1 MTKKIH
7 KDKELPDS
15 IPVMP
20 LRDVVLF
27 PGTVFPLLVGRPSSL
42 QVIDEVFDRDRLL
55 MLVTQTD
62 SSLDDVEPEDL
73 YQVGVICRI
82 TQLLRLPTGMTK
94 ILVEVQSRARAEVLF
109 KKNGVL
115 NAKISPIEID
125 VVSNS
130 RTKAALRRAVAGFKS
145 YVSQNESLPDELLL
159 ALDRLTQPQ
168 QLADYISAYIECDYQ
183 KKQKLL
189 EFTDLY
195 NQLLLLVRLLNE
207 EIDILKLEK
216 TIDNLTR
223 EKLSKTHKAYY
234 LHEQMKLI
242 RRELGEDAEEDDD
255 DLILDYRERIRK
267 AKMPKAVQS
276 KALEELDRLSG
287 MADLSPEAT
296 VVRTYLDWLC
306 DLPWSKKS
314 KDNIDIE
321 DAHRIL
327 EEDHYGLLKPKERIL
342 EHLSVLELVDKMKG
356 PILCFVGPPGVG
368 KTSLG
373 KSIARAMNRK
383 FVRVSLGGV
392 RDESEI
398 RGHRRTYIGALPG
411 RIIQS
416 LKRAGKR
423 NPVFLLDEI
432 DKMSS
437 DLRGDPASALL
448 EALDPEQNSAF
459 LDHYLDVD
467 FDLSEVLFITTANH
481 DDGIP
486 PALWDRMEI
495 IRLPGYMRN
504 EKLHIA
510 RKFLF
515 PKQSVANGLKEGQLE
530 VTREAF
536 LRIIDVYTRE
546 AGVRELERQIARI
559 CRKIARKVVEKKV
572 KPPVRLKVSNLKS
585 YLGVPPYHERKL
597 QFDRKVGRATGLA
610 WTAAGGDILSVDI
623 TLLRGKGGLVLT
635 GQLGDVMK
643 ESARAALSYLTDHA
657 NNLGLGDDV
666 FRGRDVHLH
675 IPEGAVPK
683 DGPSAGITIAAALY
697 SAATG
702 KAMPQDLA
710 MTGEITL
717 RGEVLAIGGL
727 AEKLIAAKR
736 YKIKTVLIPRENL
749 PQLADLAPE
758 VRRGII
764 VTPVDNL
771 EQVWDIINSVQ

>member
-1 MTKKIH
+1 MSENKKI
-7 KDKELPDS
+7 KPEIPDTL
-15 IPVMP
+15 PVMP

-27 PGTVFPLLVGRPSSL
+27 PGTVFPLLVGRPASL
-42 QVIDEVFDRDRLL
+42 QVIDDVFDRDRLL
-55 MLVTQTD
+55 MLMTQSD
-62 SSLDDVEPEDL
+62 ASIEEVGPDDLFE
-73 YQVGVICRI
+73 VGVVCRI
-82 TQLLRLPTGMTK
+82 TQLLKLPTGMTK
-94 ILVEVQSRARAEVLF
+94 ILVEVISRARADLLF
-109 KKNGVL
+109 KKDDVL
-115 NAKISPIEID
+115 NAKVSPVEI
-125 VVSNS
+125 VMSQNS
-130 RTKAALRRAVAGFKS
+130 RTAAALRRAVTGFRS
-145 YVSQNESLPDELLL
+145 YISQNDNLPDELLL
-159 ALDRLTQPQ
+159 ALDRLTDAAQI
-168 QLADYISAYIECDYQ
+168 ADYMSAYIECDTN
-183 KKQKLL
+183 KKQELL
-189 EFTDLY
+189 EISDVY
-195 NQLLLLVRLLNE
+195 NQLLLLIRLLNE
-207 EIDILKLEK
+207 EIEILKLEK

-234 LHEQMKLI
+234 LQEQMKLI
-242 RRELGEDAEEDDD
+242 RRELGEESEEEDDD
-255 DLILDYRERIRK
+255 IILDYRERIRK
-267 AKMPKAVQS
+267 ARMPKTVQN

-306 DLPWSKKS
+306 DLPWNKRT
-314 KDNIDIE
+314 KDNIDLE
-321 DAHRIL
+321 NANQIL
-327 EEDHYGLLKPKERIL
+327 EEDHYGLAKPKERIL
-342 EHLSVLELVDKMKG
+342 EHLSVLQLVEKMKG

-373 KSIARAMNRK
+373 RSIARAMNRK

-392 RDESEI
+392 RDEAEI

-411 RIIQS
+411 RVIQS
-416 LKRAGKR
+416 LKKAGKK

-437 DLRGDPASALL
+437 DFRGDPASALL
-448 EALDPEQNSAF
+448 EALDPEQNNSF

-467 FDLSEVLFITTANH
+467 FDLSEILFITTANH

-504 EKLHIA
+504 EKFQIA
-510 RKFLF
+510 KKFLF
-515 PKQSVANGLKEGQLE
+515 PKQVAANGLKENE
-530 VTREAF
+530 IEITREAF
-536 LRIIDVYTRE
+536 FRIIDFYTRE
-546 AGVRELERQIARI
+546 AGVRELERQISRI
-559 CRKIARKVVEKKV
+559 CRKVARKIVEKKT
-572 KPPVRLKVSNLKS
+572 KPPIRLKASNLKS

-597 QFDRKVGRATGLA
+597 QLDRKIGRATGLA

-623 TLLRGKGGLVLT
+623 ALLRGKGGLVLT

-657 NNLGLGDDV
+657 TILGIGDDA

-697 SAATG
+697 SAVTG

-736 YKIKTVLIPRENL
+736 YKIKNVLIPKENL
-749 PQLADLAPE
+749 PQLAELAPE
-758 VRRGII
+758 LRRGIK
-764 VTPVDNL
+764 VTPIDNL
-771 EQVWDIINSVQ
+771 DQVWEIINSVQ